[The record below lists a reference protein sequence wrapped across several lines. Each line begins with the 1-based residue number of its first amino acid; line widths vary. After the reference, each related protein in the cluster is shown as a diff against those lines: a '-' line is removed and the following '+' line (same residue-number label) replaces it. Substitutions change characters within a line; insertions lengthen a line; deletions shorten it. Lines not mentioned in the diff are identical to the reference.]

1 MKQESKQYKIIID
14 TNIWIS
20 FLIGKNL
27 KGLQH
32 YIFSSTFQIVTCKE
46 QIFELMNVLRRPK
59 MEKFFSE
66 KQIDDFFD
74 LLDESACLTDI
85 HTTVDICRDPKDN
98 YLLALAIDANADY
111 LISGDY
117 DLLSLKQIKETIIT
131 SFSDFEHDFL
141 RS

>member
-32 YIFSSTFQIVTCKE
+32 YIYSSIFQIVTCEE
-46 QIFELMNVLRRPK
+46 QIFELINVLHRPK
-59 MEKFFSE
+59 MEKIFS
-66 KQIDDFFD
+66 KNQINVFFD
-74 LLDESACLTDI
+74 LLDESACLTDV
-85 HTTVDICRDPKDN
+85 HSTVDICRDPKDN

-117 DLLSLKQIKETIIT
+117 DLLSIKQIKGTKIT
-131 SFSDFEHDFL
+131 SFSDFEQDFL
-141 RS
+141 CS

>member
-32 YIFSSTFQIVTCKE
+32 YIYSSIFQIVTCEE
-46 QIFELMNVLRRPK
+46 QIFELMNVMHRPK
-59 MEKFFSE
+59 MEKIFS
-66 KQIDDFFD
+66 KNQINDFFD
-74 LLDESACLTDI
+74 LLDESAYLTDV
-85 HTTVDICRDPKDN
+85 HSTVDICRDPKDN

-117 DLLSLKQIKETIIT
+117 DLLSIKQIKETIIM

-141 RS
+141 CS